1 MLTMNPHEKINK
13 AIEIISTAKNRWDY
27 EDKQGPLWDAA
38 QKYPK
43 EMVKC
48 FYKNPEHQLSIA
60 WCLAHVKNSIVKDF
74 FIKEAK
80 NRNQYVRWYA
90 IINLRKNKSKD
101 MIEIF
106 VQALKDRSS
115 LVKGEALKAVKN
127 LKDVRIEKTLLHL
140 VNLKSFKK
148 NSPGYY
154 DEAKKLLKSYKH
166 I

>member
-1 MLTMNPHEKINK
+1 M

-27 EDKQGPLWDAA
+27 EDKQESLWDAA

-43 EMVKC
+43 EMVES
-48 FYKNPEHQLSIA
+48 FYKNPDHQLSIA

-74 FIKEAK
+74 FIKEARNK
-80 NRNQYVRWYA
+80 NQYVRWYA

-127 LKDVRIEKTLLHL
+127 LKDVRVEKALLHL
-140 VNLKSFKK
+140 VKLKSFKK